1 MVFSTAMPRLR
12 MTYVIRSRGI
22 FTLNICPDPAAAVP
36 RQDER
41 NPQPCNRRKAI
52 GKLSMSIRGRRSH
65 IPNRASTVLVLL
77 TATPFLH
84 VLHKRCCS
92 VVEIHQHEFSDGEVL
107 DEAKAENRQGFSAG
121 SLLLFKQERNL
132 FYPMEEDGVITGGI
146 QNKGIAIQFE
156 GQKHS
161 FV

>member
-1 MVFSTAMPRLR
+1 MALTGPKLR
-12 MTYVIRSRGI
+12 PCRPVTV
-22 FTLNICPDPAAAVP
+22 TIC
-36 RQDER
+36 
-41 NPQPCNRRKAI
+41 
-52 GKLSMSIRGRRSH
+52 S
-65 IPNRASTVLVLL
+65 
-77 TATPFLH
+77 
-84 VLHKRCCS
+84 
-92 VVEIHQHEFSDGEVL
+92 EVL